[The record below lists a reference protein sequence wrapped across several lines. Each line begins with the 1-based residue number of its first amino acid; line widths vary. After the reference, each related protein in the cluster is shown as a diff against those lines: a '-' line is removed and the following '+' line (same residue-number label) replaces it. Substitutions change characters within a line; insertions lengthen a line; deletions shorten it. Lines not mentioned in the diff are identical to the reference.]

1 MGGFLSNWSLSLLLL
16 AIISIPALPAT
27 AQRAIMEGVPST
39 RYAIKVDTTNGRVDI
54 ATTSYTGGV
63 ANTGLFVASNV
74 VVGTLSNKNAVVIY
88 ATGTLTALT
97 GVFGTQLVSRTGAS
111 GATAHVNADE
121 IVAEGSGNAGISIL
135 TPNTAVGAIFFG
147 DPQDATIGQIFYTHN
162 ADSMTFQTTGGVRM
176 TIGGNGYV
184 GIGTV
189 SPATPLHVVGAIRQT
204 DTLSCTLGLKSD
216 ADGTITGCVASSRT
230 IKKDIS
236 DSVYTASV
244 IDKLRPR
251 YFEYINPSRDG
262 GGLHAGFIAEEVEEV
277 FPRAVVPAGENLKGV
292 DAN

>member
-121 IVAEGSGNAGISIL
+121 IIAEGAGNTGLSIL
-135 TPNTAVGAIFFG
+135 TPNNAVGAIFWG
-147 DPQDATIGQIFYTHN
+147 DPQDATVGQISYNHSTN
-162 ADSMTFQTTGGVRM
+162 DMAFQTTAGNRMNVLGDGDVHIVNNM
-176 TIGGNGYV
+176 TIGTT
-184 GIGTV
+184 TV
-189 SPATPLHVVGAIRQT
+189 SGLLHI
-204 DTLSCTLGLKSD
+204 
-216 ADGTITGCVASSRT
+216 
-230 IKKDIS
+230 
-236 DSVYTASV
+236 
-244 IDKLRPR
+244 
-251 YFEYINPSRDG
+251 
-262 GGLHAGFIAEEVEEV
+262 
-277 FPRAVVPAGENLKGV
+277 
-292 DAN
+292 